1 MSWQPRQTT
10 TEAYGFDSNGDSKP
24 HRHSGGEGTG
34 KWAGKEIVS
43 CTGVT
48 VRINPDAPAWPPEAS
63 TPHPPRLCARPSHA
77 CPSKLLMGTDM
88 PAPETRLCPSMCLVS
103 TGATFPPHYTGTKL
117 LVQESTAQLP
127 PRPCKHPKALSHG
140 ERSPAEHRPRGRF
153 LSLPS
158 PLTPSRPPR
167 EPSAGFSVSPT
178 GRAAPGGRRAHCG
191 HPQCPHGTGARGQEV
206 GPSVTSDL
214 GVAHSESLKIPRPE
228 TDAERHNI

>member
-48 VRINPDAPAWPPEAS
+48 VRIDPESLAWPPEAS

-140 ERSPAEHRPRGRF
+140 ERFPAEHRPRGRF
-153 LSLPS
+153 LAL
-158 PLTPSRPPR
+158 PLTPHPFPPTAGAIRWLLCLPHPTRSTRRTKSTLRSPSVSARNGSTPPGSRPLCDFRPW
-167 EPSAGFSVSPT
+167 
-178 GRAAPGGRRAHCG
+178 RRAF
-191 HPQCPHGTGARGQEV
+191 
-206 GPSVTSDL
+206 
-214 GVAHSESLKIPRPE
+214 
-228 TDAERHNI
+228 